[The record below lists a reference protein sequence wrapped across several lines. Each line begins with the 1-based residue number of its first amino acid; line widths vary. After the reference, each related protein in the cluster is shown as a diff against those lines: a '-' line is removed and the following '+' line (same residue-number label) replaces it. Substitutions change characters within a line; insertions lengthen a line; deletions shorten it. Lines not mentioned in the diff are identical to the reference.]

1 MKTYHAP
8 LLRIAPLALAA
19 ALWSAPPAHALVN
32 GTDTS
37 SFSAVGAVGGA
48 TGVLIADNWV
58 LTAAHV
64 ANGIG
69 ASTISFE
76 SLLGSS
82 LIDGVYTFTSDAF
95 PNHDI
100 ALLHLA
106 TSIDADTPILNDK
119 VIKASQASSLGPLTM
134 ASAQNQVP
142 NGMGTTTAATAKSS
156 YTDSS
161 SGTTYTVNWLITNG
175 SAYVEGGDSGSAL
188 FKGAVSDSG
197 GSLLL
202 GVASASLTDAFGNP
216 ESAFVQVASYKTW
229 IDSTMASSGQQA
241 RWLSSPVPEPSTVS
255 LFAVAGL
262 LALGHRGAR
271 ALRRAP
277 G

>member
-1 MKTYHAP
+1 MMTYHAP
-8 LLRIAPLALAA
+8 LLRIAPLALAV
-19 ALWSAPPAHALVN
+19 ALWSTSPAHALVN

-37 SFSAVGAVGGA
+37 SFSAVGAIGGT

-64 ANGIG
+64 ANGIIPN
-69 ASTISFE
+69 SLSFE

-82 LIDGVYTFTSDAF
+82 LIDGVYTFSNSAF
-95 PNHDI
+95 PNNDI

-106 TSIDADTPILNDK
+106 TAIDADTPILNDK
-119 VIKASQASSLGPLTM
+119 VVKASQATSLGTLTI
-134 ASAQNQVP
+134 ATAQNQSP
-142 NGMGTTTAATAKSS
+142 NGVGTTTAITAKPS

-161 SGTTYTVNWLITNG
+161 SGTSYTVNWLITNG
-175 SAYVEGGDSGSAL
+175 PAYVEGGDSGSAL

-216 ESAFVQVASYKTW
+216 ESAFVQVASYKSW

-271 ALRRAP
+271 ALRRSAS
-277 G
+277 